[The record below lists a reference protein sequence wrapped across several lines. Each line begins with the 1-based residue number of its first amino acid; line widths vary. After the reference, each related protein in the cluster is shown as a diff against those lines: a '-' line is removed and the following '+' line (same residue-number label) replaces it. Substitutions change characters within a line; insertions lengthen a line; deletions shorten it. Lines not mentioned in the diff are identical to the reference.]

1 MFSGKCRVLDDQ
13 NSEKPITLA
22 TLQKGDSFGEESL
35 LLNKS
40 VSKTIRASSTVI
52 LLKIPANTFH
62 DLIAKFDEFH
72 NLIKQRIQLHD
83 EIRFESCW
91 SNINIVLV
99 RGKCESGSGSL
110 LHDDN

>member
-1 MFSGKCRVLDDQ
+1 MKYQDIQAALNKNDLLNIIPNHHIQRIADSFQVFSYSLGDVILKSGDTAQGFFVVFSGKCRVLDDQ

-52 LLKIPANTFH
+52 LLK
-62 DLIAKFDEFH
+62 
-72 NLIKQRIQLHD
+72 
-83 EIRFESCW
+83 
-91 SNINIVLV
+91 
-99 RGKCESGSGSL
+99 
-110 LHDDN
+110 